1 MADFL
6 ELEREAFGGQCL
18 QSEWEVLG
26 RTKCNWRD
34 IVADPA
40 GEPSCCLF
48 VTPVMCPA
56 ASRTGCVRLS
66 PSHVVHVSLLC
77 TPTHNPFSSPLS
89 CCLVPV
95 VSRCLH
101 LMWFMRHTVSFSI
114 HFMLSP
120 SHVCFC
126 RGLGRAAKAYAVQ
139 VHELWAGSGRES

>member
-1 MADFL
+1 MGHQNIEKNVKSQMVTFAEFLKNVAVAEENKDVADFL

-56 ASRTGCVRLS
+56 V
-66 PSHVVHVSLLC
+66 
-77 TPTHNPFSSPLS
+77 PLEQ
-89 CCLVPV
+89 V
-95 VSRCLH
+95 VSVCLH
-101 LMWFMRHTVSFSI
+101 LTWFMCRCCARPHTTHSAHPCHAVLFLSSHAVSI
-114 HFMLSP
+114 
-120 SHVCFC
+120 
-126 RGLGRAAKAYAVQ
+126 
-139 VHELWAGSGRES
+139 